1 MIKQTLKNTRSFI
14 ADFYDLFDQIPQDYS
29 FFVFGTHGVGLHSLL
44 YYISMMKTTDD
55 KKVLPSSMFTFRR
68 DIDWMGD
75 LITLRFREKMLKR
88 DSVANYWKMG
98 NNF

>member
-44 YYISMMKTTDD
+44 YYISMMKTTDE
-55 KKVLPSSMFTFRR
+55 KKFFHHQCLPFVE
-68 DIDWMGD
+68 I
-75 LITLRFREKMLKR
+75 LIG
-88 DSVANYWKMG
+88 WG
-98 NNF
+98 I